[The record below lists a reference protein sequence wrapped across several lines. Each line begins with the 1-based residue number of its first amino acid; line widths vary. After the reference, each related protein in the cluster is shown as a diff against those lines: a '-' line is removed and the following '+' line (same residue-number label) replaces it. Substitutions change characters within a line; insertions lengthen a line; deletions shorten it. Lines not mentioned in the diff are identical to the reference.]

1 MYKFGKKYA
10 IVTGGISM
18 TQLIAM
24 SADVAYQAIINNS
37 SKIRMLT
44 IIDITTAS
52 DMLSPME
59 IENNEGDKML
69 FKKSGSR
76 DSWILI
82 IMQELNKVLVTNNRV
97 NDYECR
103 RIKSTG

>member
-37 SKIRMLT
+37 SKLRRST
-44 IIDITTAS
+44 IIDIITAS
-52 DMLSPME
+52 DVLSLME
-59 IENNEGDKML
+59 IENNGEIRCFSKNPEVDIP
-69 FKKSGSR
+69 GS
-76 DSWILI
+76 L
-82 IMQELNKVLVTNNRV
+82 
-97 NDYECR
+97 
-103 RIKSTG
+103 

>member
-37 SKIRMLT
+37 SKIRRST
-44 IIDITTAS
+44 IIDIITAS
-52 DMLSPME
+52 DELSLME
-59 IENNEGDKML
+59 IENNEEDKML
-69 FKKSGSR
+69 FKNQEVDILGS
-76 DSWILI
+76 L
-82 IMQELNKVLVTNNRV
+82 
-97 NDYECR
+97 
-103 RIKSTG
+103 

>member
-10 IVTGGISM
+10 IVIGGISM
-18 TQLIAM
+18 THLIAM
-24 SADVAYQAIINNS
+24 GVDVAYQAIINNS

-52 DMLSPME
+52 NMLSPMK

-76 DSWILI
+76 PSWILI
-82 IMQELNKVLVTNNRV
+82 IMQELNKALVTNNRV
-97 NDYECR
+97 DDY
-103 RIKSTG
+103 

>member
-10 IVTGGISM
+10 TVTGGISM
-18 TQLIAM
+18 TNLIAM
-24 SADVAYQAIINNS
+24 EADVAYQAIINNS
-37 SKIRMLT
+37 GKIRMLT

-69 FKKSGSR
+69 FKNLEVEILGS
-76 DSWILI
+76 L
-82 IMQELNKVLVTNNRV
+82 
-97 NDYECR
+97 
-103 RIKSTG
+103 

>member
-18 TQLIAM
+18 TNLIAM
-24 SADVAYQAIINNS
+24 RADVAYQAIINNS

-59 IENNEGDKML
+59 IENNEGD
-69 FKKSGSR
+69 
-76 DSWILI
+76 
-82 IMQELNKVLVTNNRV
+82 
-97 NDYECR
+97 
-103 RIKSTG
+103 

>member
-37 SKIRMLT
+37 SKIPRST
-44 IIDITTAS
+44 IIDIITAS
-52 DMLSPME
+52 DVLSQW
-59 IENNEGDKML
+59 
-69 FKKSGSR
+69 R
-76 DSWILI
+76 
-82 IMQELNKVLVTNNRV
+82 
-97 NDYECR
+97 
-103 RIKSTG
+103 

>member
-18 TQLIAM
+18 TNLIAM
-24 SADVAYQAIINNS
+24 EADVAYQAIINNS
-37 SKIRMLT
+37 GKIRMLT

-69 FKKSGSR
+69 FKNLEVEILGS
-76 DSWILI
+76 L
-82 IMQELNKVLVTNNRV
+82 
-97 NDYECR
+97 
-103 RIKSTG
+103 

>member
-18 TQLIAM
+18 INLIAM
-24 SADVAYQAIINNS
+24 GADVAYQAIINNS

-59 IENNEGDKML
+59 IENNEEDKML
-69 FKKSGSR
+69 FGKIG
-76 DSWILI
+76 
-82 IMQELNKVLVTNNRV
+82 
-97 NDYECR
+97 
-103 RIKSTG
+103 KSTFLGPYNNARTK

>member
-18 TQLIAM
+18 TNLIAM
-24 SADVAYQAIINNS
+24 EADVAYQAIINNS
-37 SKIRMLT
+37 GKIRMLT

-59 IENNEGDKML
+59 IENNEEDKML
-69 FKKSGSR
+69 FKNLEVEILGS
-76 DSWILI
+76 L
-82 IMQELNKVLVTNNRV
+82 
-97 NDYECR
+97 
-103 RIKSTG
+103 